1 MLNETAARKFYPLEV
16 SSLLVGRIPRL
27 NLYIRREEDPEPI
40 LFRSA
45 SVPLT
50 PQQAQELAANNIH
63 HLWLP
68 ERDYE
73 VYQRFLAQFLPIL
86 ILDPNLPVRA
96 KCSITYDYSIQAM
109 RQAFDSNDT
118 RQVIETSKE
127 MLKHVIAVLFSD
139 ERATH
144 NFIALAS
151 TDYALFS
158 HSVNVCLFGMALAR
172 RALGISEETAMEEF
186 GPGLLLHDL
195 GKLRIPREILVKEG
209 KLTLEERQL
218 IKTHP
223 ETGLEMIRDFMT
235 VTPEVESI
243 ILHHHERLDGSGYP
257 FGLNG
262 KYISTHARICAI
274 VDIFDAIST
283 DRPFQKRKSTFETFQ
298 VMRQELSNR
307 IDEKLLNE
315 FILLFQSPDE

>member
-1 MLNETAARKFYPLEV
+1 
-16 SSLLVGRIPRL
+16 
-27 NLYIRREEDPEPI
+27 
-40 LFRSA
+40 
-45 SVPLT
+45 
-50 PQQAQELAANNIH
+50 LAANNIH